1 MVLIS
6 PGMRQSYLRF
16 GDLVAFDITYGLLRN
31 VAHDSRRYKVGVF
44 TVNDTNLRML
54 FAGIAILVDE
64 TKQALFT
71 VFDNFIQ
78 LHGKAPASFIS
89 DDQDSVAAAINEL
102 RVNQFFNGAHMLDPW
117 HLLKAMKPKI
127 PGNKTFQEARLKEIM
142 QLIV

>member
-31 VAHDSRRYKVGVF
+31 VAHDSRSYKVGVF

-54 FAGIAILVDE
+54 FAGIAILIDE
-64 TKQALFT
+64 TKQALYT

-78 LHGKAPASFIS
+78 LHGRAPASFITDGQES
-89 DDQDSVAAAINEL
+89 FAAAINEL
-102 RVNQFFNGAHMLDPW
+102 RCN
-117 HLLKAMKPKI
+117 
-127 PGNKTFQEARLKEIM
+127 
-142 QLIV
+142 